1 MVSLCQLMRLAL
13 GAEKAALPGLL
24 NEEFVNWTWRDD
36 TYSNRVAAC
45 YMMADD
51 CEPAIK
57 WLQNSVNKGFIP
69 YCHFRD
75 HEPFFGRLRSDPR
88 LEAHMARVK
97 REWEAFEA

>member
-1 MVSLCQLMRLAL
+1 M
-13 GAEKAALPGLL
+13 
-24 NEEFVNWTWRDD
+24 NWAWRDGS
-36 TYSNRVAAC
+36 YSYCVAAC

-69 YCHFRD
+69 YHYFRD
-75 HEPFFGRLRSDPR
+75 HEPFFGRVRSDPR